1 MEGRRRNRG
10 RRLLTVRTYLLYS
23 DGNSSLSRYGMAW
36 HGGRRSGVDA
46 LFEDRC
52 LGPLTAGR
60 PHIEGGTRSVTL
72 PPVIAAQCCACL
84 SPTPT
89 FQPITIPIRLN
100 LDPISSRICSASAV
114 EHPDPQLL
122 TPSQDI
128 TPSGLADFQLSRIF
142 PTPPWVPHQKK
153 ASEKRKGKKEPSTT
167 TPSQAKTQSVRI
179 LHGLFSFFIFN
190 ISSSLNKSPE
200 STESSFSWRFSLPRV
215 PFLAHTSIHTH
226 RYFPR
231 ATPSVDSHPR
241 SATPKNTT
249 AQPRKEVRE
258 AR

>member
-1 MEGRRRNRG
+1 M
-10 RRLLTVRTYLLYS
+10 L
-23 DGNSSLSRYGMAW
+23 
-36 HGGRRSGVDA
+36 
-46 LFEDRC
+46 C
-52 LGPLTAGR
+52 LCL
-60 PHIEGGTRSVTL
+60 
-72 PPVIAAQCCACL
+72 CL

-128 TPSGLADFQLSRIF
+128 TPSGLASIQLSRIF
-142 PTPPWVPHQKK
+142 PTPLWVPHQKK
-153 ASEKRKGKKEPSTT
+153 ASEKKKGKKEPSTT

-179 LHGLFSFFIFN
+179 LHGLFSFFTFN
-190 ISSSLNKSPE
+190 ISSSWNKSAE
-200 STESSFSWRFSLPRV
+200 STESSFRGDFPCLEYRSSPAL
-215 PFLAHTSIHTH
+215 HTH